1 MRCNPNIILKRKEDY
16 VRVAT
21 DIGGTFTDLVA
32 VDNNGEIIVGKSD
45 TTPGNFEKGIFN
57 VIEEANIDFK
67 DIEMFFHGTTVV
79 INALTEKRGVKT
91 GLITT
96 KGFRDVLEIG
106 RGNRPDLFNV
116 KYKKP
121 QPIVERYL
129 RKEIS
134 ERLNYKGE
142 VLSPLNLEEVEEI
155 VQFYKENEVKAIAVS
170 LLHSYKND
178 THEKEIANYIKKHH
192 PDLSVSISSEL
203 SKEWREYER
212 TSTAAFNSYVKP
224 IANEY
229 LTNLEKHLS
238 EKSNCKRNY
247 IMQSNGG
254 TSTFEIAK
262 QTPINMVESGPVAGI
277 FGASI
282 LGEILGEENL
292 IVLDIGGTTAKCS
305 LVEKGKVNISTN
317 YHMEKTERFAG
328 YPLKVPVV
336 DIIEI
341 GNGGGSIAWIDDSGS
356 IKVGPKSAGADPGPI
371 AYGRGGDKP
380 TTTDANVV
388 LGRLSL
394 KNFET
399 EASVKDIE
407 NQFDTSLG
415 KQLDTEAVDLAMGII
430 KIANSNMLNA
440 LKLISVR
447 KGHDPRDFTLV
458 SIGGGGPMHSQA
470 LARELGIKKVII
482 PATSSVFASW
492 GMLMSDIRHDYSQT
506 LLVSFKDI
514 NYTALNDSY
523 KEMIEEAEKTLH
535 TEGIEGSNVVIS
547 KSFDMRYEGQEH
559 TVEISVPF
567 DKIDENNIENL
578 INNFHDSHN
587 RLYSYTLPESGV
599 EIVNI
604 KIQALG
610 KLEKPKMVETT
621 VEEGDS
627 LIEERE
633 VFYEETGW
641 EVVKV
646 FSKEKLEIDEVIDG
660 PSIIEEKSS
669 SIILH
674 HGDKLKKDKYGNLVI
689 EIGGQ

>member
-1 MRCNPNIILKRKEDY
+1 M
-16 VRVAT
+16 RVAT

-32 VDNNGEIIVGKSD
+32 VDNDGKIIVGKSD

-57 VIEEANIDFK
+57 VIDEANIDFN
-67 DIEMFFHGTTVV
+67 DIEIFFHGTTVV
-79 INALTEKRGVKT
+79 INALTEKKGVKT

-129 RKEIS
+129 RKEVS

-142 VLSPLNLEEVEEI
+142 VISPLKTEEVEEI
-155 VQFYKENEVKAIAVS
+155 IQFYRKHDVKAIAVS

-178 THEKEIANYIKKHH
+178 THEKEIVDYINKNH
-192 PDLSVSISSEL
+192 PDLSVSASSEL

-212 TSTAAFNSYVKP
+212 TSTVAFNAYVKP
-224 IANEY
+224 IANDY
-229 LTNLEKHLS
+229 LENLENHLAD
-238 EKSNCKRNY
+238 KSNCKRKF

-262 QTPINMVESGPVAGI
+262 QSPINMVESGPVAGI

-282 LGEILGEENL
+282 LGKLLGEENL

-305 LVEKGKVNISTN
+305 LIEKGNVNISTN

-336 DIIEI
+336 DIVEI
-341 GNGGGSIAWIDDSGS
+341 GNGGGSIAWLDDSGS
-356 IKVGPKSAGADPGPI
+356 IKVGPKSAAAVPGPI

-394 KNFET
+394 KNFLT
-399 EASVKDIE
+399 KASVDEIKE
-407 NQFDTSLG
+407 KFQVALG
-415 KQLDTEAVDLAMGII
+415 KQLNINSDDLAMGII

-440 LKLISVR
+440 LKLISIR

-458 SIGGGGPMHSQA
+458 STGGGGPMHSQA

-506 LLVSFKDI
+506 LLTPVKDMDFS
-514 NYTALNDSY
+514 ALNKAYATMKD
-523 KEMIEEAEKTLH
+523 EAEKILYQ
-535 TEGIEGSNVVIS
+535 EEIDESNVVIT
-547 KSFDMRYEGQEH
+547 KSLDMRYEGQEH
-559 TVEISVPF
+559 TVEINIPF
-567 DKIDENNIENL
+567 DEIDEENIKSL
-578 INNFHDSHN
+578 IDNFHDHHN

-610 KLEKPKMVETT
+610 RLEKPEMVEIN
-621 VEEGDS
+621 VEDGDS
-627 LIEERE
+627 LIEERK

-641 EVVKV
+641 ETVKV
-646 FSKEKLEIDEVIDG
+646 YSRDKLKKDEVVEG
-660 PSIIEEKSS
+660 PAIIEEKSS
-669 SIILH
+669 SVILH
-674 HGDKLKKDKYGNLVI
+674 HGDELQKDKYGNLVI
-689 EIGGQ
+689 KIGGQ